1 MELTERTVS
10 SQTIFQGR
18 IIRVDMD
25 QVELPDGKTGGPGGR
40 LPIRAGWLSWHWT
53 GTTA

>member
-10 SQTIFQGR
+10 SQTIFRGR

-25 QVELPDGKTGGPGGR
+25 QVELPDGKRRTGR
-40 LPIRAGWLSWHWT
+40 SSTIRAGWLS
-53 GTTA
+53 